1 MLKYDRFDITMNKHK
16 KFKIIGFIL
25 LTIIL
30 IVITVSIGIIY
41 NNNNNNHLQ
50 TKRRFN
56 EIELT
61 VKSSFNEIKTELYN
75 YTETMSDFMVDVNYN
90 FGNINKPTINIEDVY
105 KELKHKQSELE
116 KSIKELNEL
125 NEKNKR
131 IMIKAN
137 AINFLKETYSVD
149 KKDYKSP
156 DVFNCLKREIDVD
169 ISNLFESLLEI
180 DYENLTVSFNYFAK
194 DTNDNL
200 EENEKY
206 NRLFKYP
213 NKGYHN
219 NPLPTYLYS
228 ENGFGSKYWH
238 DDKSNYHITN
248 VINTPSYKLINN
260 KLEYNY
266 NSYTYNISSYSYHY
280 NYILLE
286 KNIYPFKE
294 ICKIKS
300 FYDIFGNPH
309 YSDVNIIRYN
319 DNEYTYINKLIN
331 FNSIPIIKQVR
342 FSNEFDYW
350 YK

>member
-30 IVITVSIGIIY
+30 IVIAVSICIIF

-75 YTETMSDFMVDVNYN
+75 YTETMSDFMIDVNYN

-149 KKDYKSP
+149 KKDYKTS

-206 NRLFKYP
+206 NRIFQFSWNYNYNYFP
-213 NKGYHN
+213 SIYYNYNYVGYWGN
-219 NPLPTYLYS
+219 
-228 ENGFGSKYWH
+228 
-238 DDKSNYHITN
+238 DKSNYHITN
-248 VINTPSYKLINN
+248 VINNPSYKLISN

-266 NSYTYNISSYSYHY
+266 NSYDNDGYKI
-280 NYILLE
+280 YIIIPE
-286 KNIYPFKE
+286 QNIYPFKE
-294 ICKIKS
+294 ICKIQS
-300 FYDIFGNPH
+300 YYER
-309 YSDVNIIRYN
+309 YSPPRIHRYN

-331 FNSIPIIKQVR
+331 FNSIPIIKPVR